1 MNFQKRYNLEN
12 IINCRDLGGYPSE
25 YGITQF
31 GRFVRGGTVARPTD
45 GDIEKLKELGVAT
58 VIDLRGEFET
68 KNQPNDM
75 ERLTDNVTYLSLYE
89 FNVAEARNSLSPLS
103 RVYIHIAEN
112 YKESILA
119 ALKAIAAAPDGTILY
134 HCFLGKDRTGILS
147 MLLLSI
153 AGVCEDDIVADYQI
167 THTYIEAYLKSHADS
182 LWETDPQNHL
192 SLPQTMRELMVYINQ
207 EYGSVLDYIRSLGVT
222 NDEIE
227 AIRAK
232 FF

>member
-1 MNFQKRYNLEN
+1 MNFQKRYILEN
-12 IINCRDLGGYPSE
+12 IINCRDLGGYPTE
-25 YGITQF
+25 HGITQF
-31 GRFVRGGTVARPTD
+31 GRFIRCATPTRPTD

-58 VIDLRGEFET
+58 VIDLRGNAEV
-68 KNQPNDM
+68 KNQPNDF
-75 ERLTDNVTYLSLYE
+75 ERLTRNMEYISLYE
-89 FNVAEARNSLSPLS
+89 LNAAAVKSSKYSLGFIYEIIIS
-103 RVYIHIAEN
+103 
-112 YKESILA
+112 ESKDNICK
-119 ALKAIAAAPDGTILY
+119 ALKTIAAAPQGAILY

-167 THTYIEAYLKSHADS
+167 THTYIEAYLKSHAKT
-182 LWETDPQNHL
+182 LWNTDPKNHL
-192 SLPQTMRELMVYINQ
+192 SLPQTMRELMAYINQ

-222 NDEIE
+222 NSEIE